1 MLVFFYTF
9 DIEEGTLLLKDS
21 RFVEASKGRVVA
33 KLDVVELN
41 IVELNVVEL
50 TIVELDIVKLDVVGY
65 NRAYKEGIRELII
78 DIVISIVSISIVD
91 MFSKEVIV
99 L

>member
-1 MLVFFYTF
+1 MLVLFYIF
-9 DIEEGTLLLKDS
+9 NIEEGTLFLKDS
-21 RFVEASKGRVVA
+21 RFIEAIKGRVGA

-41 IVELNVVEL
+41 IVGLDVVELLNVVEP
-50 TIVELDIVKLDVVGY
+50 LDVVGY

-78 DIVISIVSISIVD
+78 NIIVSIVD

>member
-21 RFVEASKGRVVA
+21 RFIGASRGRIRA
-33 KLDVVELN
+33 KLDVVELD
-41 IVELNVVEL
+41 IVEPDV
-50 TIVELDIVKLDVVGY
+50 VELDIVGY
-65 NRAYKEGIRELII
+65 NRAYKEGIRESII
-78 DIVISIVSISIVD
+78 NIVISIVG

>member
-1 MLVFFYTF
+1 M
-9 DIEEGTLLLKDS
+9 LLKDNK
-21 RFVEASKGRVVA
+21 FIKVSKGKVR
-33 KLDVVELN
+33 
-41 IVELNVVEL
+41 
-50 TIVELDIVKLDVVGY
+50 VELDLVDY

-78 DIVISIVSISIVD
+78 NIIISIVD

>member
-1 MLVFFYTF
+1 M
-9 DIEEGTLLLKDS
+9 LLKDS
-21 RFVEASKGRVVA
+21 RFVEASKGRVGA
-33 KLDVVELN
+33 KLDVVELD
-41 IVELNVVEL
+41 
-50 TIVELDIVKLDVVGY
+50 IVELDVVELDVVGY

-78 DIVISIVSISIVD
+78 NIIISIVD